1 MDDEEEWQ
9 RIKNLA
15 RSKSRINILSSS
27 KEEEDKDM
35 AEPLM
40 SAISTSPD
48 QHVKKI
54 KGKSKKVMIIDDDDD
69 ENILGKKEKE
79 SERIK
84 QYYIA
89 AITLNNNNSNQE
101 IGYSHTPAISP
112 RSSFY
117 EHSLSSAQLALSWDS
132 NATQIEDNVKKA
144 KTNVNFIIYFSV
156 FIASLSILQAGF
168 NIGVTSGAIINVE
181 EIFELS
187 ILEKGAVM
195 GALNLSSIFGVFTVN
210 AISDGKGRKVAIA
223 ISSLILAT
231 GLLVTVISEGFLSF
245 LLGRS
250 RFELG

>member
-15 RSKSRINILSSS
+15 RSKSRINILNSSS

-48 QHVKKI
+48 QQTKKN
-54 KGKSKKVMIIDDDDD
+54 KGKSKKVVIVDDDDV
-69 ENILGKKEKE
+69 LGRKEKE

-89 AITLNNNNSNQE
+89 AITLNNNNSSQE
-101 IGYSHTPAISP
+101 IGYSQTHPISP
-112 RSSFY
+112 RSSLY

-132 NATQIEDNVKKA
+132 NSTQIEDNVKKG

-168 NIGVTSGAIINVE
+168 NIGVTSGAILNVE
-181 EIFELS
+181 EIFDLS

-250 RFELG
+250 RSKVG